1 MENTDFLVPEN
12 VRTACGQLD
21 QLGAKAHVLA
31 GGTDLMVAVNLRKL
45 FPERL
50 IYLGACG
57 LDKITVSDGVLSI
70 GAAATITSIMKS
82 DLAAKNAPLLVK
94 ACRDMA
100 TPAVR
105 NAATIGGNV
114 CNASPAADCAVA
126 LLALGATV
134 NMASSKGERSVAI
147 EEFFTGP
154 GKSVLQPGEIVTGFG
169 IPAATEQTKSGWAK
183 LGQRKAEVIS
193 IASAAIS
200 LCLENGKC
208 RGVRIALGAV
218 APTPLLAVKAAG
230 MLEGKEPEA
239 TLAAKAAEAAAGE
252 ASPIDDIRASAWYRK
267 QIVRQM
273 VARILGELA

>member
-1 MENTDFLVPEN
+1 
-12 VRTACGQLD
+12 
-21 QLGAKAHVLA
+21 
-31 GGTDLMVAVNLRKL
+31 MVAVNLRKL
-45 FPERL
+45 FPEKL

-57 LDKITVSDGVLSI
+57 LDKINVSDGVLSI
-70 GAAATITSIMKS
+70 GAAATITSVMKS
-82 DLAAKNAPLLVK
+82 DLAAQNAPLLVK

-134 NMASSKGERSVAI
+134 NMASSKGERSIAI

-169 IPAATEQTKSGWAK
+169 IPAATAQTRSGWAK

-193 IASAAIS
+193 IS
-200 LCLENGKC
+200 LGSNQPQPGK
-208 RGVRIALGAV
+208 RQMPAV
-218 APTPLLAVKAAG
+218 S
-230 MLEGKEPEA
+230 
-239 TLAAKAAEAAAGE
+239 
-252 ASPIDDIRASAWYRK
+252 ASPWGRWPRP
-267 QIVRQM
+267 RFWP
-273 VARILGELA
+273 